1 MYRLMEPSTVSGPAG
16 SDWTAAH
23 LAAALVDL
31 LEEPFATC
39 EDVGLDVRRVEA
51 VDPLAD
57 VAPGRGRIETVEVDL
72 ANGARFRLAVERVA

>member
-1 MYRLMEPSTVSGPAG
+1 MYRLMEPPNELGPE
-16 SDWTAAH
+16 WTAAH

-51 VDPLAD
+51 I
-57 VAPGRGRIETVEVDL
+57 APDDAAAGPARGRVAGVEVDL
-72 ANGARFRLAVERVA
+72 AGGVRFRLGVERLA